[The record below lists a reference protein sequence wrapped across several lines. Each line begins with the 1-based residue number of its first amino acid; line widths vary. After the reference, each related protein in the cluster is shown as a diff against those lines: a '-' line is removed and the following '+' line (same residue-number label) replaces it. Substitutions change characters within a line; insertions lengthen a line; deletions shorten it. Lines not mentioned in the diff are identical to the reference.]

1 MTQQS
6 GAPQLPAAIPI
17 FPLPGVVLFPRAV
30 LPLHIFE
37 ERYKKM
43 TADALRTHRQVAMAL
58 LTPGWEKH
66 YYGRPTIEPVVCVG
80 TIVSHERL
88 PDGRYNFLLQ
98 GQTRARVIEE
108 VGEEPYRQARVER
121 LPEVGASE
129 DDLRDARRRLV
140 ELFARDSYT
149 SLPAGRQIRELLG
162 TSIPTPAIADLLA
175 FNVLSEGQTALKQEL
190 LAEGDVRR
198 RVERIVEA
206 VAALRPVWQNI
217 PHDVGLN

>member
-1 MTQQS
+1 M
-6 GAPQLPAAIPI
+6 PL

-43 TADALRTHRQVAMAL
+43 TADALRADGQIAMAL
-58 LTPGWEKH
+58 LAPGWEKH
-66 YYGRPTIEPVVCVG
+66 YYGRPAIEPVVCVG

-88 PDGRYNFLLQ
+88 VDGRYNFLLQ

-108 VGEEPYRQARVER
+108 VDGGDEPYRQVRVEP
-121 LPEVGASE
+121 LLEVDASE
-129 DDLRDARRRLV
+129 ADLQDARRRLV
-140 ELFARDSYT
+140 ELFARDSYA
-149 SLPAGRQIRELLG
+149 SLPAGRQIRELLA
-162 TSIPTPAIADLLA
+162 TSIPTPAIADVLA
-175 FNVLSEGQTALKQEL
+175 FNVLPEGQAALKQEL

-206 VAALRPVWQNI
+206 VAALRPVWQNN
-217 PHDVGLN
+217 PHDAGLN